1 MRRSQGSLGP
11 DSVRINSG
19 ALAGRFV
26 AGLVVVCCAMAL
38 PATALANNLFS
49 IDANADSTGPIVTEA
64 AGNGYVAWERKAKPN
79 ETIFCKIPRGG
90 TCADPIVLPLPG
102 GEEPNLPFPVL
113 GSKPGVVYVVAP
125 RYEADDTLIWT
136 STNGGVSF
144 SAAKVVPSFADKTG
158 TDDVL
163 LDPLH
168 PATEKEPTTDY
179 FDVAS
184 SNVGIG
190 FSEAGNTLTKAQE
203 LTFADPGAFAG
214 ASTLGLTGKNLPVEA
229 YWTDDTPVEVLY
241 YRNTKAPADEE
252 KNWEGPV
259 KVTDGYLPRL
269 ASGPA
274 GLFLLSED
282 YLPGESMES
291 SPEVLEVR
299 KYNEASGKFEAPVVV
314 ARDTS
319 GGLFEPGDISE
330 SPTGAL
336 YVAWPEDSGGNYV
349 MKLWEST
356 DGGQTFHGEREIATI
371 GFGYEGPPRLAIAE
385 NGQGWLTFEDEG
397 GLEVA
402 DLNPLLVPVTPTPIP
417 IVTPPPPPPA
427 PTATA
432 TTTVQSGGGVS
443 GSSLTVPSGTSVSDQ
458 ARISGSQG
466 AKATGTV
473 TYNLYKDS
481 KCTVAATA
489 GSTASVVGGIGGSS
503 APVKPGVGTYYWKV
517 IYSGDAANAGST
529 SACGSEVLTVATQD
543 TKLGLPS
550 TKVCLS
556 RRKFVVHPSAPKGV
570 KLVSVE
576 IQINGKTVKKGKL
589 SKGGTTV
596 SLVGLPKGTFKVGLI
611 TKSST
616 GKIYE
621 DIRTFHT
628 CVPYKHKKK

>member
-1 MRRSQGSLGP
+1 MRRSPGSVGP
-11 DSVRINSG
+11 GSTRINSG
-19 ALAGRFV
+19 ALVGRFV
-26 AGLVVVCCAMAL
+26 AGLVVACCAMAL

-49 IDANADSTGPIVTEA
+49 IDPNADSTGPIVTDA
-64 AGNGYVAWERKAKPN
+64 AGNGYITWERTAKPN
-79 ETIFCKIPRGG
+79 ETIFCKIPHGG
-90 TCADPIVLPLPG
+90 TCTDPIVLPLPG

-113 GSKPGVVYVVAP
+113 GSRPGVVYVVAP
-125 RYEADDTLIWT
+125 RYESDDTLIWT

-144 SAAKVVPSFADKTG
+144 SVAKIVPSFADKTG

-168 PATEKEPTTDY
+168 PATEKEPTIDY

-214 ASTLGLTGKNLPVEA
+214 ASTLGLTGKGLPVEA
-229 YWTDDTPVEVLY
+229 YWTDDTPLEVLY

-252 KNWEGPV
+252 KDWEGPI
-259 KVTDGYLPRL
+259 KVTDGYMPRL

-299 KYNEASGKFEAPVVV
+299 KYNEASGKFEAPVMV

-319 GGLFEPGDISE
+319 AGLFEPGDISE

-336 YVAWPEDSGGNYV
+336 YVSWPEDSGGNYV
-349 MKLWEST
+349 IKLWEST

-371 GFGYEGPPRLAIAE
+371 GFSYEGPPRLAVAE
-385 NGQGWLTFEDEG
+385 NGQGWLTFEDAD

-402 DLNPLLVPVTPTPIP
+402 DLNPLPIPVAPTPIS
-417 IVTPPPPPPA
+417 IVVTRPPPA
-427 PTATA
+427 LTATA

-458 ARISGSQG
+458 ARISGSQA

-473 TYNLYKDS
+473 TYNLYKDN

-503 APVKPGVGTYYWKV
+503 AAVKPGVGTYYWKV

-529 SACGSEVLTVATQD
+529 SVCGSEILIVATQD

-621 DIRTFHT
+621 DVRTFHT
-628 CVPYKHKKK
+628 CIPYKHKKK